1 MEELI
6 KEIRKLLEV
15 KEKELIDFQS
25 GIKRVSD
32 IDIHNMDRLEELIK
46 ILEVN
51 MTDRERIIEKLKEF
65 EVLAYLKENSEMA
78 TLSRKFSLTDEQL
91 KKYEATLALF
101 NKCRDLLLQKKIDD
115 SKILDEDIAKINE
128 VLNRLSE
135 ETEFY
140 RDVAGFMRGDEG
152 DGFVFRETVS

>member
-65 EVLAYLKENSEMA
+65 EVLAYLKENSEKNKKLDNPTFLA
-78 TLSRKFSLTDEQL
+78 VLTGGKYAYTRPDGVKVIPIGCL
-91 KKYEATLALF
+91 K
-101 NKCRDLLLQKKIDD
+101 
-115 SKILDEDIAKINE
+115 
-128 VLNRLSE
+128 
-135 ETEFY
+135 
-140 RDVAGFMRGDEG
+140 
-152 DGFVFRETVS
+152 